1 MPTWTTFAMIS
12 RRINQTYANGWLS
25 WDIGMPLS

>member
-1 MPTWTTFAMIS
+1 MPIWMTFVTIS
-12 RRINQTYANGWLS
+12 RRINQICANGWLS